1 MDDKQRL
8 DLIKALADAKNF
20 DSRYSAPN
28 RLWFVEKLIRKL
40 EAEGL
45 ADTPVE
51 QKTRE
56 VIQQAK
62 TVVKANRDFSLKLAA
77 EGNARFT
84 KRALQDALKH
94 RVEILYGTIASDRR
108 FAEPQH
114 LKYLLFVAKRRF
126 RMFCRMY
133 FWVNPNYQGYFRYPH
148 QCKAN
153 QRWRV
158 NEDAEPF
165 WERQTPTKDVPIS
178 LEPQADGAVNP
189 LRRSRRS
196 SSRRPIRAKATCSTA
211 LR

>member
-8 DLIKALADAKNF
+8 DLINAKNF

-114 LKYLLFVAKRRF
+114 RKRYRGPLSPKVS
-126 RMFCRMY
+126 
-133 FWVNPNYQGYFRYPH
+133 FW
-148 QCKAN
+148 
-153 QRWRV
+153 
-158 NEDAEPF
+158 
-165 WERQTPTKDVPIS
+165 
-178 LEPQADGAVNP
+178 
-189 LRRSRRS
+189 
-196 SSRRPIRAKATCSTA
+196 IRAASSCCMTKRCLEKERGSRDVFNIPAGLTGQRFFGSAGARNRVAVKDPVGCA
-211 LR
+211 LT